1 MCIYVRREIRSVSES
16 DLNDFLDA
24 SHVLWEYNDAE
35 GQKKFGE
42 DFHTNSFLLGFHQVD
57 EIATVVCMYVRNC
70 LLVVHKLTFNKS
82 TTSLNSFQVYVL
94 YECM

>member
-1 MCIYVRREIRSVSES
+1 MRREIRSVSES

>member
-1 MCIYVRREIRSVSES
+1 VRREIRSVSES